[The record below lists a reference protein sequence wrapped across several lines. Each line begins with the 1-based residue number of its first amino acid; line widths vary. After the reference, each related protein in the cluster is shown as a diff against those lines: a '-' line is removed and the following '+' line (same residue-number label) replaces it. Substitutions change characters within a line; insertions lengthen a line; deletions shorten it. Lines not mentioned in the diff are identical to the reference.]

1 MVFQITS
8 NAEQDD
14 QGGSLPIALILRFC
28 KQRSITTPDLIALPE
43 QWDKEFE
50 WHNLKRANSYHD
62 KMK

>member
-8 NAEQDD
+8 NAEQDA
-14 QGGSLPIALILRFC
+14 QGGSLPIALVLRFC

-50 WHNLKRANSYHD
+50 WHNLK
-62 KMK
+62 

>member
-8 NAEQDD
+8 NAEQDA
-14 QGGSLPIALILRFC
+14 QGGSLPIALVLRFC

-62 KMK
+62 PMK